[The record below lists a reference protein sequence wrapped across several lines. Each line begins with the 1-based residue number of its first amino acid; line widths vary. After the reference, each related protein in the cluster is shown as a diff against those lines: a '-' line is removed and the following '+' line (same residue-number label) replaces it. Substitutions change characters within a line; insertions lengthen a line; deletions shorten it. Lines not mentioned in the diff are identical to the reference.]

1 MNFSDKHFWPP
12 GGSKLPDTQ
21 ATPHLQLFLFTSN
34 MDQKNSLYYLLI
46 KQTQI
51 KKSKSAGLV
60 IIELFGF
67 IDVQRGN
74 LRRKQVQIIREKEK

>member
-1 MNFSDKHFWPP
+1 MNFSDKHFLPP

-46 KQTQI
+46 KQTQS
-51 KKSKSAGLV
+51 KKK
-60 IIELFGF
+60 
-67 IDVQRGN
+67 
-74 LRRKQVQIIREKEK
+74 